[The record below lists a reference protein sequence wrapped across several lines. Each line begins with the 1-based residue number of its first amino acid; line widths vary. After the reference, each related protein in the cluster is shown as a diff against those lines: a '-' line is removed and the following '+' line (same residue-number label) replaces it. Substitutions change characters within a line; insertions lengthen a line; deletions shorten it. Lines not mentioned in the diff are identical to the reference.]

1 MIPIRVS
8 NVAGL
13 ENDDY
18 TAEMT
23 TPHVALRERL
33 LVSLRHVVNRSE
45 EIFLDI
51 GRTFPSL
58 MSEMRRSLDNSAS
71 LVAGISGDSQAKT
84 GGTTRNESVEDI
96 IEDTQSDISVAGD
109 RFQSMHAADTELF
122 HELDA
127 NIEKLTQLE
136 TRIEAI
142 REDSIEMELVSL
154 NAMTVALKSG
164 TAGRAFSHITD
175 ELKHISML
183 TIQRTEEVTRHGENL
198 LETFTTFRTTL
209 SEAGSFHEDLFGEF
223 RERLHESFSRFSDG
237 VTHTVSALN
246 SIRSLSEQV
255 KAPLALIMQE
265 VQVQDLIKQ
274 SIDHVVISL
283 NELEDISD
291 TESEDQKL
299 DELAFLRA
307 IPDLCDG
314 VLDDVQQKLTHS
326 ISVFREN
333 IEHAETSMN
342 AAEQKRKQFIRQGL
356 DHASE
361 QNRSLQGLFDESSQ
375 MVEKLIADLDRSLE
389 LKENLN
395 KRSRDLLEEL
405 HQLEES
411 FHTFDVVVSRFR
423 SVDIASRIEVAKQ
436 VVLQQMSSTVE
447 EMTQLTHKIEKDVD
461 DSLSFTKQFIKQTG
475 SIIHR
480 FQDLSAAEA
489 PFVRSFQ
496 SDIRA
501 SYQRLNDAKT
511 HIESSISGFS
521 LFTESFFDEFQ
532 AAVGQ
537 LGELEEL
544 AREINSVRDQLREV
558 RDKAEAQ
565 MAPMLE
571 SRGLSEWKLENQRL
585 RSIIDRFTI
594 FTHKKVA
601 GELGGFDVEVGTES
615 GEFTLF

>member
-1 MIPIRVS
+1 
-8 NVAGL
+8 
-13 ENDDY
+13 
-18 TAEMT
+18 MT

-58 MSEMRRSLDNSAS
+58 MGEMRRSLDNSAS
-71 LVAGISGDSQAKT
+71 LVAGISGDRQAT
-84 GGTTRNESVEDI
+84 TRGATRNETVEDI
-96 IEDTQSDISVAGD
+96 IADTQNDIAVAGD

-127 NIEKLTQLE
+127 NIEKLTHLE

-183 TIQRTEEVTRHGENL
+183 TIQRTEEVTTHGESL
-198 LETFTTFRTTL
+198 LGTFTTFRTTL

-223 RERLHESFSRFSDG
+223 RERLNESFSRFSEG
-237 VTHTVSALN
+237 VTNTVSALS

-283 NELEDISD
+283 NELEDVSD

-314 VLDDVQQKLTHS
+314 VLEDVQQKLTHS

-333 IEHAETSMN
+333 IDHAENSMN
-342 AAEQKRKQFIRQGL
+342 AAEQKRKQFVRQGL

-405 HQLEES
+405 HQLEEA

-447 EMTQLTHKIEKDVD
+447 EMTKLTHKIETDVD

-496 SDIRA
+496 SDIRD
-501 SYQRLNDAKT
+501 SYQRLNEAKT

-521 LFTESFFDEFQ
+521 LFTESFFDEFR

-544 AREINSVRDQLREV
+544 AREISSVRDQLREV
-558 RDKAEAQ
+558 RDKADAQ
-565 MAPMLE
+565 MAPILE

-585 RSIIDRFTI
+585 KSIIDRFTI

-601 GELGGFDVEVGTES
+601 GELGGFDVEVGSES

>member
-1 MIPIRVS
+1 
-8 NVAGL
+8 
-13 ENDDY
+13 
-18 TAEMT
+18 MT

-33 LVSLRHVVNRSE
+33 LVSLTHVVNRSE

-51 GRTFPSL
+51 GRTFPHL

-71 LVAGISGDSQAKT
+71 LVAGISGDPDASTYGAARAET
-84 GGTTRNESVEDI
+84 VEDI
-96 IEDTQSDISVAGD
+96 IADTQSNITTAGD

-136 TRIEAI
+136 SRIEAI

-183 TIQRTEEVTRHGENL
+183 TIQRTEEVTTRGESL
-198 LETFTTFRTTL
+198 LDTFTSFRSTL
-209 SEAGSFHEDLFGEF
+209 SEAGAFHEDLFGEF
-223 RERLHESFSRFSDG
+223 RERLHNSFQRISAG
-237 VTHTVSALN
+237 VTHTVEALG
-246 SIRSLSEQV
+246 SIRGLSEQV
-255 KAPLALIMQE
+255 KEPLSLIMQE
-265 VQVQDLIKQ
+265 VQIQDLIKQ

-283 NELEDISD
+283 NELEDVSD
-291 TESEDQKL
+291 TDSEDQKL

-314 VLDDVQQKLTHS
+314 VLEDVQHKLTHS
-326 ISVFREN
+326 ISVFQKN
-333 IEHAETSMN
+333 IEAAENSMN
-342 AAEQKRKQFIRQGL
+342 AAEQKRKRFVRQGL

-361 QNRSLQGLFDESSQ
+361 ESGSLQGLFDESSK

-405 HQLEES
+405 HELEES
-411 FHTFDVVVSRFR
+411 FQTFDVVVSRFR

-475 SIIHR
+475 SIIQR
-480 FQDLSAAEA
+480 FQELSAAEA

-496 SDIRA
+496 GDISE

-511 HIESSISGFS
+511 HIENSISGFS

-532 AAVGQ
+532 TAVGQ
-537 LGELEEL
+537 LRELEDL
-544 AREINSVRDQLREV
+544 AAEISSVRAQLRDV

-565 MAPMLE
+565 MAPLLQR
-571 SRGLSEWKLENQRL
+571 RGLSEWKLENQRL
-585 RSIIDRFTI
+585 KSIIDRFTI

-601 GELGGFDVEVGTES
+601 GELGGFDVEAGTES

>member
-1 MIPIRVS
+1 
-8 NVAGL
+8 
-13 ENDDY
+13 
-18 TAEMT
+18 MT
-23 TPHVALRERL
+23 TPHVELRERL
-33 LVSLRHVVNRSE
+33 LGSLTHVVNRSE

-51 GRTFPSL
+51 GRTFPRL
-58 MSEMRRSLDNSAS
+58 MGEMRRSLDNSAS
-71 LVAGISGDSQAKT
+71 LVAGISGEAQTSSRTASRT
-84 GGTTRNESVEDI
+84 ELVEDI
-96 IEDTQSDISVAGD
+96 IADTQNDIAIAGD
-109 RFQSMHAADTELF
+109 RFQKMHAADTELF
-122 HELDA
+122 RELDA
-127 NIEKLTQLE
+127 NIEKLTHLE
-136 TRIEAI
+136 ARIEAI

-183 TIQRTEEVTRHGENL
+183 TIQRTEEVTKHGEGL

-209 SEAGSFHEDLFGEF
+209 GEAGSFHEELFGEF
-223 RERLHESFSRFSDG
+223 RERLNASFKRFSEG
-237 VTHTVSALN
+237 VTNTVSALS
-246 SIRSLSEQV
+246 SIRSRSEEV

-291 TESEDQKL
+291 TGTEDQKL

-314 VLDDVQQKLTHS
+314 VLEDVQQKLTHS

-333 IEHAETSMN
+333 IEQAEHSMD
-342 AAEQKRKQFIRQGL
+342 AAEQKRKQFVSHGL
-356 DHASE
+356 DHDSE
-361 QNRSLQGLFDESSQ
+361 EGQSLQGLFDESSR
-375 MVEKLIADLDRSLE
+375 MVEKLIGDLDRSLE
-389 LKENLN
+389 LKENIN
-395 KRSRDLLEEL
+395 KRSINLLEEL

-436 VVLQQMSSTVE
+436 VVLQQMSSTVD
-447 EMTQLTHKIEKDVD
+447 EMTKLTQKIEQDVD
-461 DSLSFTKQFIKQTG
+461 DSLSFTKQFIKQTN
-475 SIIHR
+475 SIIRR
-480 FQDLSAAEA
+480 FQELSTAEE

-496 SDIRA
+496 SDIRD

-537 LGELEEL
+537 LGELEDL
-544 AREINSVRDQLREV
+544 AEEVSSVRIQLREV
-558 RDKAEAQ
+558 REKATAQ
-565 MAPMLE
+565 MAPILE
-571 SRGLSEWKLENQRL
+571 SRGLSEWKLEDQRL
-585 RSIIDRFTI
+585 RTIIDRFTI

-601 GELGGFDVEVGTES
+601 GELGGFDVEVGTDS